1 MCVQDPP
8 FQTQQTYF
16 CSFCLVPYLLQ
27 STVLASLQ
35 FRICVKL
42 H

>member
-1 MCVQDPP
+1 MRVQDPP
-8 FQTQQTYF
+8 FQTLQTYF
-16 CSFCLVPYLLQ
+16 CSFCPVPYLLQ
-27 STVLASLQ
+27 STALASFQ

>member
-1 MCVQDPP
+1 MRVQDPP
-8 FQTQQTYF
+8 FQTLQIHF
-16 CSFCLVPYLLQ
+16 CSFCPVPYLLQ
-27 STVLASLQ
+27 STALASFQ